1 MAPERNNGKGISI
14 NQNDDVCGG
23 DYGDYEGEG
32 EGDEEVDDQN
42 NIFLFQSRENRGNGR
57 DVSINHNDDDYVDI
71 YYDGLHQMECMYVCM
86 SLSVIEGL

>member
-1 MAPERNNGKGISI
+1 MMLVVEIM
-14 NQNDDVCGG
+14 
-23 DYGDYEGEG
+23 EGEG

>member
-14 NQNDDVCGG
+14 NQNDDVGGG
-23 DYGDYEGEG
+23 DYGEGEG

-71 YYDGLHQMECMYVCM
+71 YYDGVYVCVYVTFRYRGT
-86 SLSVIEGL
+86 LT